1 MTMTEQSFWAIIPAA
16 GIGSRMLADRP
27 KQYLPLHG
35 KTVIEQTISCFT
47 SHPRISGI
55 VVALAEYDDTWP
67 TLVIQTDKPL
77 HTVLGGTERC
87 HSVLNALRFLQDDS
101 NAKDQDWVLLH
112 DAARPCLRE
121 EDLDRLMITMAQH
134 PVGGIL
140 GVPVNDTLKRVDES
154 TVIEATVDRKHIW
167 QALTPQMFHLGMLRE
182 ALEAA
187 LENDVLVTDEAS
199 AMEQAGYAP
208 LIVESHAD
216 NIKITRPEDLA
227 LAGYFLS
234 TMQTIDSEEYN
245 AEDEFLVD
253 GC

>member
-1 MTMTEQSFWAIIPAA
+1 MTVTEQTFWAIIPAA

-27 KQYLPLHG
+27 KQYLALHG

-55 VVALAEYDDTWP
+55 VVALAEHDVTWP

-77 HTVLGGTERC
+77 YIVSGGVERC
-87 HSVLNALRFLQDDS
+87 HSVLNALRFLQEETTARK
-101 NAKDQDWVLLH
+101 NDWVLVH
-112 DAARPCLRE
+112 DAARPCLRA
-121 EDLDRLMITMAQH
+121 EDMDRLMITMVQH

-140 GVPVNDTLKRVDES
+140 GVPVHDTLKRIDVAA
-154 TVIEATVDRKHIW
+154 VIEETIDRKNIW
-167 QALTPQMFHLGMLRE
+167 HALTPQMFRLGMLYE
-182 ALEAA
+182 ALESA
-187 LENDVLVTDEAS
+187 LANDMLVTDEAS
-199 AMEQAGYAP
+199 AMEQAGHAP
-208 LIVESHAD
+208 LIVEGHAD

-234 TMQTIDSEEYN
+234 SMQSQDSEEYN